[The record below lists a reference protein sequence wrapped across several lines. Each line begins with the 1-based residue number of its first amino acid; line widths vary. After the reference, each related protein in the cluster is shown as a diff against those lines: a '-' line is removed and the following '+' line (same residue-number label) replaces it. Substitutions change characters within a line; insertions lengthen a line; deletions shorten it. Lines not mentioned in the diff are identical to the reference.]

1 MWRFL
6 VVPWVG
12 LECVIVVSPDHTHLY
27 NCIESGRLSMT
38 YLNQDFEADIH
49 IIQDFEADIHIPN

>member
-1 MWRFL
+1 MVF
-6 VVPWVG
+6 
-12 LECVIVVSPDHTHLY
+12 PDHTHLY

-49 IIQDFEADIHIPN
+49 IIQDFEADIHIIKDFDAVFHIPNSGIQS